1 MYEIFKVLYILS
13 DKLNMFKNFFV
24 NPLEQ
29 QNNQNQLL
37 PSYVKEDGTKVYEKD
52 DPVGRIVY
60 EVSPDKVYISRT
72 YNHSGQLI
80 AEYARNKNLEIGRQ
94 YDEFD
99 RIAFQIDIVY
109 DEHNVQAMKKEYS
122 YTYYDNGQ
130 KKTES
135 VTKFPEDVTNVSM
148 FDEQGKLTASYEQRG
163 TVKTWFDE
171 NGKPVKREIDR
182 GSGGIITEDL
192 RGE

>member
-1 MYEIFKVLYILS
+1 
-13 DKLNMFKNFFV
+13 MFKNFFV
-24 NPLEQ
+24 NPMEQ
-29 QNNQNQLL
+29 QNNAKQML

-52 DPVGRIVY
+52 DASGHIVC

-80 AEYARNKNLEIGRQ
+80 SEYARDRNLEIGRQ

-99 RIAFQIDIVY
+99 RIAYQIDIVY
-109 DEHNVQAMKKEYS
+109 DENNVQAIKKEYS
-122 YTYYDNGQ
+122 FTYYDSGI
-130 KKTES
+130 KKSES
-135 VTKFPEDVTNVSM
+135 VTKYPEDITNVSM
-148 FDEQGKLTASYEQRG
+148 FDENGKVTESYEQRG
-163 TVKTWFDE
+163 SVKTWFDE

-192 RGE
+192 RNKQ